1 MMIADAFPPELIQ
14 KPAYPWAERI
24 SESQA
29 IEAIENAE
37 KGIGK
42 YLALMKQFEDVDVSS
57 DMKFQ
62 VAYKGFYRV
71 RQKSEAW
78 YQDYFGLMQECRSKK
93 PEFAEILEELRLR
106 LGSNRCEA
114 SFSSKLVATL
124 NPDRPVWDRY
134 VLQNLGLKW
143 PSRKSDDK
151 HQHAVTLYASM
162 RQNLESF
169 LTTVTAHRWIGL
181 FNERVVGSDRISD
194 MKKLDFILWQVR
206 P

>member
-1 MMIADAFPPELIQ
+1 MMIANAFPPKLVQ

-29 IEAIENAE
+29 IQAIENAE
-37 KGIGK
+37 TGICK
-42 YLALMKQFEDVDVSS
+42 YLSLMKRYEAVDVSS

-71 RQKSEAW
+71 RQKAEAW
-78 YQDYFGLMQECRSKK
+78 YQAYFGLMQECRSQR

-114 SFSSKLVATL
+114 SFASKLVATL

-134 VLQNLGLKW
+134 VLKSPGL
-143 PSRKSDDK
+143 
-151 HQHAVTLYASM
+151 
-162 RQNLESF
+162 
-169 LTTVTAHRWIGL
+169 
-181 FNERVVGSDRISD
+181 
-194 MKKLDFILWQVR
+194 
-206 P
+206 